1 MLTVELQNILF
12 HAFHGIYA
20 GEPKVGGDFEVNLK
34 VSFDE
39 EGRYPE
45 SLTDSVNYVRLY
57 ELVKQKM
64 AQPTRLLEKL
74 CHDILSEIKQEY
86 PFIKDAT
93 ISLYKLQAPVE
104 NFQGKLGVTL
114 SKNW

>member
-34 VSFDE
+34 VSYDE
-39 EGRYPE
+39 AGKDPE
-45 SLTDSVNYVRLY
+45 VLTDSVNYVRLY

-64 AQPTRLLEKL
+64 KQPTRLLEKL
-74 CHDILSEIKQEY
+74 CHDILAEIKKEF
-86 PFIKDAT
+86 PFITEA
-93 ISLYKLQAPVE
+93 SLSIYKLQAPVE
-104 NFQGKLGVTL
+104 NFQGRLGVTL
-114 SKNW
+114 SKSW

>member
-39 EGRYPE
+39 QGKDPE

-57 ELVKQKM
+57 ELVKFRMK
-64 AQPTRLLEKL
+64 QPTRLLEKL
-74 CHDILSEIKQEY
+74 CHDILFEIKAEF
-86 PFIKDAT
+86 PFINEAHLS
-93 ISLYKLQAPVE
+93 IYKLQAPVE
-104 NFQGKLGVTL
+104 NFQGRLGVTL
-114 SKNW
+114 SKSW